1 MSDERTPPSPAPR
14 PPEGFETPLHVGQLN
29 LPAAEAF
36 REAFDGIFDRRFF
49 ANHGP
54 LEQRLDREL
63 ASLFGVRNAVSV
75 VNATAALMLVLR
87 ALDLDGEVI
96 VPSFTFPATVQAV
109 VWAGLRPVFCDIDP
123 QTQTLTAARVAPKIG
138 PATAAVLG
146 VHIWGRGCDPL
157 ELEALTA
164 SRGVKLVFDAAHA
177 VGATFRGRRFG
188 GFGNAEVFSFHATKI
203 LNGAEGGCI
212 TTDDDDLAAR
222 LRTMRSFHD
231 TDERVP
237 GLLRLN
243 AKISEAQAAMTL
255 LGLRSLDSLIEQNRH
270 RYELYRSGIDGTP
283 GIHFL
288 DYAAGETSNHQFI
301 VLSVSPAELG
311 LSRDELLDL
320 LQAKNVLARRYFFPG
335 VHRTPPFCDEG
346 MAELPITDH
355 LCQTLVQLPSGQ
367 AVTDADVK
375 RVCAIIRW
383 AATPEG
389 RMAARA

>member
-243 AKISEAQAAMTL
+243 AKISGGAGGDDPARSQEPGFPDRAESPPLRTL
-255 LGLRSLDSLIEQNRH
+255 PKRDRRHAGDSL
-270 RYELYRSGIDGTP
+270 
-283 GIHFL
+283 
-288 DYAAGETSNHQFI
+288 
-301 VLSVSPAELG
+301 
-311 LSRDELLDL
+311 SRL
-320 LQAKNVLARRYFFPG
+320 RG
-335 VHRTPPFCDEG
+335 G
-346 MAELPITDH
+346 
-355 LCQTLVQLPSGQ
+355 
-367 AVTDADVK
+367 
-375 RVCAIIRW
+375 
-383 AATPEG
+383 
-389 RMAARA
+389 